1 MFHFFLHKS
10 LNCSSYIIFSTINVF
25 SDPVYTDG
33 SFTYVRSAAG
43 WKEVKL
49 PTGLSSYLRTLFSKL
64 SSSQIVW
71 SNFTICWYL
80 TWNWLNFCTYFIYFF
95 EILTFKGRKMQ
106 LKKNR
111 PLYAASLS
119 LCFLTHLSALYSF
132 SAAISSSIA
141 KHYLIEPSPSTT
153 WYDNS

>member
-1 MFHFFLHKS
+1 MCSILCFIFLHES

-49 PTGLSSYLRTLFSKL
+49 PTGLSSYLRTLFSKP

-71 SNFTICWYL
+71 SNCTICWYL

-106 LKKNR
+106 FSKKIKKK
-111 PLYAASLS
+111 
-119 LCFLTHLSALYSF
+119 FGLSARLP
-132 SAAISSSIA
+132 SA
-141 KHYLIEPSPSTT
+141 SPASNRG
-153 WYDNS
+153 WRILLW